1 MKPVSFKVAVTK
13 LTEAFVIICR
23 DNPEAEAYFRDCL
36 ITDIRFSSPRG
47 RQRVTIR
54 GKCIRAKETRCMKIT
69 EG

>member
-1 MKPVSFKVAVTK
+1 MKTVAFKVAASK
-13 LTEAFVIICR
+13 LNEAFAIICR
-23 DNPEAEAYFRDCL
+23 DNPEAEGYFRNCL

-54 GKCIRAKETRCMKIT
+54 GKSISGKETRCMKIT